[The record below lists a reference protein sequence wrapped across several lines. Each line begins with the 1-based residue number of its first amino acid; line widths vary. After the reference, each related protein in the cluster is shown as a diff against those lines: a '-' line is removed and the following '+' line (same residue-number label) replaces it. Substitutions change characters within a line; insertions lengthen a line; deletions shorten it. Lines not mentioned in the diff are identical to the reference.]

1 MKNEKWGNL
10 DNDGRHTKKISA
22 ASFSDKNKTKQEKQ
36 TSVTRIRPK
45 SLLGYFS
52 KPNEIFFSPESLKR
66 TTLGD
71 FFISKSITYIKCNF
85 LSANK
90 SKIESLNVTESI
102 LMLHAAFEPKIIENT
117 SKFCNKFTA
126 KIFGAAF

>member
-22 ASFSDKNKTKQEKQ
+22 ASFSDKNKTKQEKR

-52 KPNEIFFSPESLKR
+52 KPNEFFFHQSRSKEQLWATSSFLEVFLTINAIFLA
-66 TTLGD
+66 L
-71 FFISKSITYIKCNF
+71 I
-85 LSANK
+85 
-90 SKIESLNVTESI
+90 
-102 LMLHAAFEPKIIENT
+102 
-117 SKFCNKFTA
+117 
-126 KIFGAAF
+126 